1 MDTPVVYKEEADRV
15 PPGYRERQSRKP
27 APPQQHLCPAA
38 SAGYQRR
45 QPARTEGQGHSCP
58 VTATTWATYV
68 AGREAWWTPEGSVSL
83 EPPGEFWFRL
93 IQSLLHGLWKVLWTW
108 SLLVKFWFC
117 LIQSLLSGLWKV
129 LWAVTPFNSEFE
141 IIFLRKQLYSSRTK
155 CIELTQIR
163 LSETNSIV
171 QMNKY

>member
-38 SAGYQRR
+38 SAGYQSR

-58 VTATTWATYV
+58 ATGTTWAPYV

-93 IQSLLHGLWKVLWTW
+93 IQSLLHGRQK
-108 SLLVKFWFC
+108 
-117 LIQSLLSGLWKV
+117 I
-129 LWAVTPFNSEFE
+129 LWALVLFNSEFAAWALE
-141 IIFLRKQLYSSRTK
+141 GSVNLEPSGEVLVLFN
-155 CIELTQIR
+155 
-163 LSETNSIV
+163 SEFAEWALEGSV
-171 QMNKY
+171 SCDSV